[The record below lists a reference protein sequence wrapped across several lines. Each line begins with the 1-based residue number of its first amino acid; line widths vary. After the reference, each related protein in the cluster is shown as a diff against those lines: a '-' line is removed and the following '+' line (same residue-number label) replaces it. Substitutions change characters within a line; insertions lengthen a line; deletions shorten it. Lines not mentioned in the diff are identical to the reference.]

1 MACTIWNHKKRPL
14 RYHMGMCNS
23 MPLPYLDEDGGTTA
37 TRRLS
42 WCFMLK
48 YAFHWWTGQRIHN
61 NLIVVERYLWLMQD
75 KMIQNLVELRLEL
88 FYPPY
93 VAGIDLPHQD
103 VVDSY
108 NLTLLPEPMPYC
120 YLNPCEQ
127 ISVKFEIRCKFFFAR
142 KCTWKQSTNICVCL
156 HNNLLPGQLKSVDFW
171 WCSKCISSISSRTE
185 TCKYT

>member
-14 RYHMGMCNS
+14 RYHMGMCKS

-75 KMIQNLVELRLEL
+75 KMIQNLVEPRLEL

-127 ISVKFEIRCKFFFAR
+127 ISVKFEIRCKFFLQENAHE
-142 KCTWKQSTNICVCL
+142 S
-156 HNNLLPGQLKSVDFW
+156 NLRIFVFVYIITYYLGNWSLW
-171 WCSKCISSISSRTE
+171 ISDDVQNASLR
-185 TCKYT
+185 